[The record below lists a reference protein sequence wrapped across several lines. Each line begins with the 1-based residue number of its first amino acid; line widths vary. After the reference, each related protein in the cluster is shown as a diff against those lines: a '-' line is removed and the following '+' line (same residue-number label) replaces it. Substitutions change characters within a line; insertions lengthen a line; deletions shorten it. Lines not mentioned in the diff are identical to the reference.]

1 MSQLMHIRQRIQAI
15 QTIQKI
21 AHAMR
26 LISMSTHARMKHQEK
41 PLETYRQNI
50 NRLMLK
56 AQSISEDRHNK
67 LLQPNPANPQHALV
81 ILIGSQ
87 KGLCG
92 NFNTMLMQRF
102 TSFAKDNPHFAL
114 ITVGKRTAQL
124 AASRYHNRVI
134 AEYNIFGTHNL
145 LTVAQEL
152 LNRILQ
158 ARKPYS
164 SVHIIGNCS
173 ATFFIQ
179 KPTVNQI
186 IPANIPE
193 TTDTTEADYSIEQP
207 AQEISEYLTRL
218 YLLSHIQHALFQSL
232 LAEHA
237 ARFISM
243 DNSTRNA
250 ETLLEKMQLDYN
262 KLRQANITR
271 ELTELSAF
279 FLQ

>member
-15 QTIQKI
+15 QTIKKI

-41 PLETYRQNI
+41 PLEAYRNNI
-50 NRLMLK
+50 IELMLK
-56 AQSISEDRHNK
+56 GHSINKNNHNE
-67 LLQPNPANPQHALV
+67 LLQPSTARSEHNLV
-81 ILIGSQ
+81 ILVGSQ

-102 TSFAKDNPHFAL
+102 NNFTKDNPHFAL
-114 ITVGKRTAQL
+114 ITVGKRATQL
-124 AASRYHNRVI
+124 TTSRYHNRVI
-134 AEYNIFGTHNL
+134 AEYNTFGTHNL

-152 LNRILQ
+152 LNRITH
-158 ARKPYS
+158 AHKPYR
-164 SVHIIGNCS
+164 SVHIISNFAAS
-173 ATFFIQ
+173 FFIQ
-179 KPTVNQI
+179 KPIVHQI
-186 IPANIPE
+186 IPAHMPE
-193 TTDTTEADYSIEQP
+193 TTENKTVDYRIEQP
-207 AQEISEYLTRL
+207 AQEIADNLTRL
-218 YLLSHIQHALFQSL
+218 YLLSQIQHALFQSL

>member
-1 MSQLMHIRQRIQAI
+1 MSQLMQMRQRIQAI
-15 QTIQKI
+15 QTIKKI

-26 LISMSTHARMKHQEK
+26 LISMSTHARMKHQER
-41 PLETYRQNI
+41 PLEVYQATIDTLISKARSI
-50 NRLMLK
+50 NPNYHNELLHPNTTHN
-56 AQSISEDRHNK
+56 DRT
-67 LLQPNPANPQHALV
+67 LV
-81 ILIGSQ
+81 ILVGSQ

-102 TSFAKDNPHFAL
+102 NNYTKDHPGFSL
-114 ITVGKRTAQL
+114 ITVGKRATQLTAGRHHTQT
-124 AASRYHNRVI
+124 I
-134 AEYNIFGTHNL
+134 AEYNSFATHNL
-145 LTVAQEL
+145 LAVAQEL
-152 LNRILQ
+152 LGRITQ
-158 ARKPYS
+158 AHKPYS
-164 SVHIIGNCS
+164 SVHIISNTAVS
-173 ATFFIQ
+173 FFVQ
-179 KPTVNQI
+179 KPIVKQL
-186 IPANIPE
+186 IPAQ
-193 TTDTTEADYSIEQP
+193 TDEPGKQVEADFTIEQP
-207 AQEISEYLTRL
+207 AQEISDYVTRL

-232 LAEHA
+232 LAEHS

>member
-1 MSQLMHIRQRIQAI
+1 MSQLMQMRQRIQAI
-15 QTIQKI
+15 HTIKKI

-41 PLETYRQNI
+41 PLETYRKKI
-50 NRLMLK
+50 TELALK
-56 AQSISEDRHNK
+56 ARSISQNHHNE
-67 LLQPNPANPQHALV
+67 LLQPSDTKQKHALI
-81 ILIGSQ
+81 ILVGSQ

-92 NFNTMLMQRF
+92 SFNTMLMQRF
-102 TSFAKDNPHFAL
+102 NNYTKDHANFSL
-114 ITVGKRTAQL
+114 ITVGKRATQL
-124 AASRYHNRVI
+124 ATAHYHTHII
-134 AEYNIFGTHNL
+134 AEYNTFGTHNL
-145 LTVAQEL
+145 LAVAQEI
-152 LNRILQ
+152 LNQITQ
-158 ARKPYS
+158 AHKSYS
-164 SVHIIGNCS
+164 SVHIISNS
-173 ATFFIQ
+173 AATFFIQ
-179 KPTVNQI
+179 KPVVNQI
-186 IPANIPE
+186 IPAQMQEAAE
-193 TTDTTEADYSIEQP
+193 TKDPDYTVEQP
-207 AQEISEYLTRL
+207 AQEISDYLTRL
-218 YLLSHIQHALFQSL
+218 YLLSQIQHALFQSL

>member
-1 MSQLMHIRQRIQAI
+1 MSQLMQMRQRIQAI
-15 QTIQKI
+15 QTIKKI

-41 PLETYRQNI
+41 PLKIYQHNI
-50 NRLMLK
+50 NELMHK
-56 AQSISEDRHNK
+56 ARSISGTQPNE
-67 LLQPNPANPQHALV
+67 LLQPSKTGKDHALV
-81 ILIGSQ
+81 ILVGSQ

-102 TSFAKDNPHFAL
+102 TSFAHNNPHFAL

-124 AASRYHNRVI
+124 AASRHRTRII
-134 AEYNIFGTHNL
+134 AEYNTFGTHNL
-145 LTVAQEL
+145 LNIAQEL
-152 LNRILQ
+152 LNRIIH
-158 ARKPYS
+158 AHKPYT
-164 SVHIIGNCS
+164 SVHIIGNNALS
-173 ATFFIQ
+173 FFIQ
-179 KPTVNQI
+179 KPVVHQI
-186 IPANIPE
+186 IPAQIPE
-193 TTDTTEADYSIEQP
+193 STNTHEADYSIEQP
-207 AQEISEYLTRL
+207 AQEISDYLTQL
-218 YLLSHIQHALFQSL
+218 YLLSQIQHALFQSL

>member
-1 MSQLMHIRQRIQAI
+1 
-15 QTIQKI
+15 
-21 AHAMR
+21 MR

-41 PLETYRQNI
+41 PLEIYRDTI
-50 NRLMLK
+50 NALMQK
-56 AQSISEDRHNK
+56 AASINNNQHNE
-67 LLQPNPANPQHALV
+67 LLQPSAANPEHTLV
-81 ILIGSQ
+81 ILVGSQ

-102 TSFAKDNPHFAL
+102 NNFAKDNPHFAL
-114 ITVGKRTAQL
+114 ITVGKRATQL
-124 AASRYHNRVI
+124 TTSRYHNRVI
-134 AEYNIFGTHNL
+134 AEYNTFGTHNL
-145 LTVAQEL
+145 LVVAQEL
-152 LNRILQ
+152 LNRIIH
-158 ARKPYS
+158 AHKPYS
-164 SVHIIGNCS
+164 SVHIISNYAAS
-173 ATFFIQ
+173 FFMQ
-179 KPTVNQI
+179 KPIVNQI
-186 IPANIPE
+186 IPAQLPE
-193 TTDTTEADYSIEQP
+193 VTERKTTDYDIEQP
-207 AQEISEYLTRL
+207 AQEIADYLTRL
-218 YLLSHIQHALFQSL
+218 YLLSQIQHALFQSL